1 MTSKLT
7 ILNKQIRQFD
17 RLYCL
22 NDLHKASGGE
32 SRHQVSNWLKLQQ
45 TNELIEE
52 LSKHGITGLE
62 QNQNVIH
69 VIHGGLNRGT
79 YACRELV
86 LAYATWIS
94 PRFFLLV
101 LRTFDEVSKGQF
113 VPTAPACSGS
123 LNPLP
128 NPPRSLDEA
137 NMLFSKISEL
147 EKKITD
153 DYHNA
158 IFAKRELNQLL
169 NHTKPWREYW
179 QQFDEFADF

>member
-1 MTSKLT
+1 M
-7 ILNKQIRQFD
+7 
-17 RLYCL
+17 
-22 NDLHKASGGE
+22 
-32 SRHQVSNWLKLQQ
+32 
-45 TNELIEE
+45 
-52 LSKHGITGLE
+52 
-62 QNQNVIH
+62 
-69 VIHGGLNRGT
+69 
-79 YACRELV
+79 
-86 LAYATWIS
+86 
-94 PRFFLLV
+94 
-101 LRTFDEVSKGQF
+101 RTFDEVSRGQF
-113 VPTAPACSGS
+113 IPATPAFSGS

-153 DYHNA
+153 DYHNT